1 MAILLNY
8 PWVNAFVKYFDYD
21 KLSLLACSV
30 CLSLENFTKKLE
42 KKTPKKQRYIM
53 FKIPLTEIN
62 AILIMWHQAIYWEW
76 KCLEKVCNSFKYCS
90 CLFFFKGWN
99 CFLCRK
105 QNYAYLFLMS
115 GSNKDKFYINNCHL
129 KTWNEIGMPI
139 HWMKHVI

>member
-42 KKTPKKQRYIM
+42 KKPQHYIM

-62 AILIMWHQAIYWEW
+62 AILIHQAIY
-76 KCLEKVCNSFKYCS
+76 
-90 CLFFFKGWN
+90 
-99 CFLCRK
+99 
-105 QNYAYLFLMS
+105 
-115 GSNKDKFYINNCHL
+115 
-129 KTWNEIGMPI
+129 
-139 HWMKHVI
+139 

>member
-1 MAILLNY
+1 MLLLNILIMINCFFLLVQFVCHWRILL
-8 PWVNAFVKYFDYD
+8 K
-21 KLSLLACSV
+21 SL
-30 CLSLENFTKKLE
+30 N
-42 KKTPKKQRYIM
+42 PPQKKQRYIM

-62 AILIMWHQAIYWEW
+62 AILITWHQAIYWEW

-99 CFLCRK
+99 CFLRRK

-115 GSNKDKFYINNCHL
+115 GSNKDKFYINYCHL

>member
-21 KLSLLACSV
+21 KLFLLACSV
-30 CLSLENFTKKLE
+30 CLLLENFTKKLE
-42 KKTPKKQRYIM
+42 KGKTPKSNVYIM

-76 KCLEKVCNSFKYCS
+76 KCLEKVCN
-90 CLFFFKGWN
+90 
-99 CFLCRK
+99 RK

>member
-1 MAILLNY
+1 MLLLNILIMINCFFLLVQFVCHWRILL
-8 PWVNAFVKYFDYD
+8 K
-21 KLSLLACSV
+21 SL
-30 CLSLENFTKKLE
+30 NPPPK
-42 KKTPKKQRYIM
+42 KKQRYIM

-62 AILIMWHQAIYWEW
+62 SILIMWHQAKYWEW

-99 CFLCRK
+99 CFLRRK

>member
-1 MAILLNY
+1 MLLLNILIMINCFFLLVQFVCHWRILL
-8 PWVNAFVKYFDYD
+8 K
-21 KLSLLACSV
+21 SL
-30 CLSLENFTKKLE
+30 

-62 AILIMWHQAIYWEW
+62 AILITWHQAIYWEW

-99 CFLCRK
+99 CFLRRK

-115 GSNKDKFYINNCHL
+115 GSNKDKFYINDCHL